1 MSYLYCLSRP
11 PKKGHIQEEGTIE
24 GTVLWEFEN
33 GNKNTV
39 FRAYHQ

>member
-11 PKKGHIQEEGTIE
+11 RHIQEEGTIE